1 MKKFLFTGSAIL
13 VSAIF
18 LGIFSGLQARSN
30 GSIFGNTVSSISTI
44 GLELACTNCHGGTA
58 NSYRC
63 VLQVGRCSDT
73 TNAVSLNIISRVSPN
88 VGLYLLSVYPN
99 PTRDMMYFYGAEK
112 TVEYS
117 IIGIAGNIFR
127 KGSISS
133 KQGVSLK
140 SLSAGC
146 YFWKANSN
154 GKSGAGRII
163 VQ

>member
-1 MKKFLFTGSAIL
+1 MKKFLFTASAIL

-30 GSIFGNTVSSISTI
+30 GSIFGNKVSSISII
-44 GLELACTNCHGGTA
+44 GLELACTNCHGGAA

-63 VLQVGRCSDT
+63 VLQVGPCSDT

-99 PTRDMMYFYGAEK
+99 PTRDMMYFYGAENS
-112 TVEYS
+112 VEYS
-117 IIGIAGNIFR
+117 VIGIAWNVLR
-127 KGSISS
+127 KGSVSPS
-133 KQGVSLK
+133 QGVSLK
-140 SLSAGC
+140 SLPSEC